1 MKLAVF
7 RSKLT
12 GLVVLLG
19 MTCAGAAAAWSASED
34 DVVTALATPDAP
46 ASTWGG
52 LIERIQVALR
62 ALGYDA
68 PEGPDG
74 PGTEAAI
81 RAFQRDFGH
90 APTGQAS
97 EALLAH
103 IDWELT
109 NGLEATGL
117 MFGRGL
123 LWRIEGGPSDR
134 PNYLFGTVHFSD
146 PRVLALP
153 DAVREAFDAADTV
166 ALEVAGFEG
175 LEADVAQSMVL
186 NDGRTLDQ
194 IVGEALFADVSGAL
208 ARHGFGTEE
217 LRAIR
222 PWAVYVFLTL
232 PSAELKRA
240 ARGIPYLDQ
249 WLEAEALRQNKQV
262 VGLETME
269 QHLAVLT
276 GLPEAVQLAVLR
288 SAVDYAGKTDELQ
301 ERLIQSYLERDMAAI
316 QQSMVEPAL
325 QSDPT
330 ITRLFLDRLIN
341 LRNRK
346 IVDRADELLREGGAF
361 VAVGAL
367 HLPGRAGILRL
378 LEKRGYR
385 IERVY

>member
-1 MKLAVF
+1 
-7 RSKLT
+7 
-12 GLVVLLG
+12 
-19 MTCAGAAAAWSASED
+19 
-34 DVVTALATPDAP
+34 
-46 ASTWGG
+46 
-52 LIERIQVALR
+52 
-62 ALGYDA
+62 
-68 PEGPDG
+68 
-74 PGTEAAI
+74 
-81 RAFQRDFGH
+81 
-90 APTGQAS
+90 
-97 EALLAH
+97 
-103 IDWELT
+103 
-109 NGLEATGL
+109 
-117 MFGRGL
+117 MFGKGL

-134 PNYLFGTVHFSD
+134 PSYLFGTVHFSD
-146 PRVLALP
+146 PRVLVLP
-153 DAVREAFDAADTV
+153 DPVQEAFDASDKV

-175 LEADVAQSMVL
+175 LEADVAKAMVL

-208 ARHGFGTEE
+208 ARHGFGREE
-217 LRAIR
+217 LRAIK

-249 WLEAEALRQNKQV
+249 WLEAEALRQGKAV

-288 SAVDYAGKTDELQ
+288 SAVEYAGKTDELQ
-301 ERLIQSYLERDMAAI
+301 ERLIQYYLDRDMAGI

-346 IVDRADELLREGGAF
+346 IVERVDSLLQDGGAF

-378 LEKRGYR
+378 LERNGYR